1 MQQEPTLDPP
11 VRRSAEPRRAPTAKG
26 RSAGPQVRPYPQKA
40 CPNCLAVIPLDALV
54 CQACQY
60 EAHTAQE
67 VEVLWRRHLRDVAR
81 EKWPSITQ
89 HLPLMWGLVAIVA
102 VLVIVGTLL
111 TATTRTQLPA
121 TQDQRTAVMAVGSRT
136 SIDAP
141 SRALEAKNQSRGEE
155 AALLSRL
162 REPAKHQAVQLQAG
176 NSQAFYV
183 YGVGTIKDSWTS
195 LSRPTAPMRIQ
206 RAIVGEIAVLGA
218 EVRDVKLWLT
228 GHRQGSSRLIVLDD
242 NGHELYDGIVYVY

>member
-1 MQQEPTLDPP
+1 MQQEPTFDPL
-11 VRRSAEPRRAPTAKG
+11 VKRSAELRRAPTKG
-26 RSAGPQVRPYPQKA
+26 RSAGPQARPYPQKA
-40 CPNCLAVIPLDALV
+40 CPNCLAIIPLDALV

-60 EAHTAQE
+60 EANTAQE
-67 VEVLWRRHLRDVAR
+67 VEALWRRHLREVAR
-81 EKWPSITQ
+81 EKWPRITQ
-89 HLPLMWGLVAIVA
+89 HLPLMWGLIATVAI
-102 VLVIVGTLL
+102 LVIVGTLV
-111 TATTRTQLPA
+111 TATTHTQLPA
-121 TQDQRTAVMAVGSRT
+121 TQDKRTAVMAAASRT
-136 SIDAP
+136 GIDAP
-141 SRALEAKNQSRGEE
+141 SRALEAKNQSRSEE

-162 REPAKHQAVQLQAG
+162 KEPAKHQAVQLQAG

-195 LSRPTAPMRIQ
+195 LSRRTAPTRIQ

>member
-1 MQQEPTLDPP
+1 MQQEPTLDPL
-11 VRRSAEPRRAPTAKG
+11 VRRSAEPGRAHIAKG
-26 RSAGPQVRPYPQKA
+26 RAAGLQARPYPQKA

-54 CQACQY
+54 CQACQH

-67 VEVLWRRHLRDVAR
+67 VEVLWRRHLRDVAG
-81 EKWPSITQ
+81 EKWPRIAQ
-89 HLPLMWGLVAIVA
+89 HRPLMWGLLATFA
-102 VLVIVGTLL
+102 MLVIVGALV
-111 TATTRTQLPA
+111 TAAMHTQLPA
-121 TQDQRTAVMAVGSRT
+121 TQDQRAAVMATGSHT
-136 SIDAP
+136 GIDAP
-141 SRALEAKNQSRGEE
+141 SRALEGKNQSRGEE
-155 AALLSRL
+155 AALVSRL

-195 LSRPTAPMRIQ
+195 LSRRTAPTRIK

-242 NGHELYDGIVYVY
+242 SGHELYDGTVYVY